1 MVMTAPSKM
10 VIGEANDRT
19 TKGVRRCRE
28 RLAMKGGRVGGVWLC
43 VARCDRFAFAGDRSP
58 RWWPGFARRAG
69 GREPWRA
76 SDATHSRVA
85 GGGSGAGRWCGGPEF
100 GGAAAGEGALL
111 AGAAGGD
118 ERGECLLDAVGG
130 EVALAEV
137 ADLGAGEPVG

>member
-1 MVMTAPSKM
+1 MA
-10 VIGEANDRT
+10 GE
-19 TKGVRRCRE
+19 
-28 RLAMKGGRVGGVWLC
+28 
-43 VARCDRFAFAGDRSP
+43 RCDPLARS
-58 RWWPGFARRAG
+58 
-69 GREPWRA
+69 
-76 SDATHSRVA
+76 
-85 GGGSGAGRWCGGPEF
+85 GSGQAPGAGCGGPAF